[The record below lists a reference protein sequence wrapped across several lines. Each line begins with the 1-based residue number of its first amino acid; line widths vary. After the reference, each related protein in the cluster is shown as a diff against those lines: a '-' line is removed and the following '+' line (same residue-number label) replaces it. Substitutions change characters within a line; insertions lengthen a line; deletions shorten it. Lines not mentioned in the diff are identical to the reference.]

1 MINLEEDYI
10 SSLKK
15 KLDNEQFT
23 MTASK
28 KLQEQEFKDLLV
40 NALYWLEKDG
50 KIVDANSPKF
60 DEIVD
65 WVEAMRDITRSM
77 TNDNEI

>member
-1 MINLEEDYI
+1 MINLSEDYI
-10 SSLKK
+10 ANLKK

-40 NALYWLEKDG
+40 NSLYWLEKDE
-50 KIVDANSPKF
+50 KIIDPNSAKL

-65 WVEAMRDITRSM
+65 WVEAMKDITGA
-77 TNDNEI
+77 

>member
-10 SSLKK
+10 IDLKK

-40 NALYWLEKDG
+40 NALYFLEKDE
-50 KIVDANSPKF
+50 KIADTSDFDGLLDA
-60 DEIVD
+60 I
-65 WVEAMRDITRSM
+65 EALKENLRMLS
-77 TNDNEI
+77 

>member
-10 SSLKK
+10 VNLKK

-40 NALYWLEKDG
+40 NALYFLEHDE
-50 KIVDANSPKF
+50 KIIDPNSSKF

-65 WVEAMRDITRSM
+65 WVEAMRDITGA
-77 TNDNEI
+77 